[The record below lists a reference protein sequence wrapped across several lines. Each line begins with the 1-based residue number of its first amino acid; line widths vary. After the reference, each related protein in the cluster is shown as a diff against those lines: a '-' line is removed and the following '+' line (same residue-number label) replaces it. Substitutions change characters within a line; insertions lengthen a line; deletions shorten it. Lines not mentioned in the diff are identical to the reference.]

1 MNVTLLYAGLLA
13 LLLLVLSWQVVRL
26 RRSLRIGLGDGGNA
40 DLQRATRVHG
50 NFLEYTPITLLLIA
64 LLEYDGLASLWLHAA
79 GAALL
84 VFRGL
89 HAFGLSRSTGTS
101 FGRFAGTLGTWVL
114 LAALAV
120 TALLRALT

>member
-1 MNVTLLYAGLLA
+1 MNVTLLYAGLSA
-13 LLLLVLSWQVVRL
+13 LLLLVLSWRVVRL
-26 RRSLRIGLGDGGNA
+26 RRTLRIGLGDGGSA
-40 DLQRATRVHG
+40 DLQRAIRVHG
-50 NFLEYTPITLLLIA
+50 NFLEYAPITLLLIA
-64 LLEYDGLASLWLHAA
+64 LLEFNGLAAMWLHAA

-114 LAALAV
+114 LAVLAV
-120 TALLRALT
+120 TSVISGLA

>member
-1 MNVTLLYAGLLA
+1 MNVTLLYAGLLG
-13 LLLLVLSWQVVRL
+13 LMLLVLSWRVVRL
-26 RRSLRIGLGDGGNA
+26 RRLLRIGLGDGGNA

-50 NFLEYTPITLLLIA
+50 NFLEYTPIALLLLA
-64 LLEYDGLASLWLHAA
+64 LLELNGLASVWLHAG

-84 VFRGL
+84 VFRAL
-89 HAFGLSRSTGTS
+89 HAFGLTRSTGTS

-120 TALLRALT
+120 TAVVRAFI